1 MGQNHTAIPKALIQ
15 PPELSETRPAGV
27 VQVPAMSRLQIGL
40 LSTLV
45 LAFLGFLY
53 LLGTGAG
60 VAPWTAG
67 IPQAP
72 RVSPE
77 VLDARAERVADSA
90 AAVGEA
96 NPKQILFGD
105 LHVHSTFSF
114 DAFQM
119 SLPMAGGDGAHPVA
133 DACDYAR
140 HCSGL
145 DFWSINDHAVTLT
158 PERWEQTVEAMRQC
172 EAIAGDPSTPDL
184 VSFLGWEWTQV
195 GTRPS
200 NHYGH
205 KNVVFRDLEEGR
217 VPTRPIAAGIPE
229 GMGDLESVTPSP
241 LILGGLALLEWNSGG
256 PEFVRYLLDTGAVS
270 DCPEGVPVRD
280 LPSDCRES
288 ARTPEKLF
296 AKLEDWGYES
306 LVIPHGTAWGFYTPP
321 GSSWDKQLTPEQ
333 HDPARQRLVEVYSG
347 HGNSEEFRS
356 FREVNVDAAGHR
368 SCPSPHYDYLPSC
381 WRAGEIIEAR
391 CIAEGTA
398 AAECAERA
406 AEARQLFVDAD
417 FNGGAAVVPGA
428 TVAEWQDA
436 GQCRDCFQ
444 PDFNYRPRSSVQ
456 YLMALSRGSQ
466 SDPLRFRMGFLA
478 ASDNHSAR
486 PGTGYKEVARSSFT
500 EARFGEFLDTPVGE
514 VTERA
519 PTARA
524 EAVRLEAGA
533 SPFSLFETER
543 QASFFLTGGL
553 TAVHADG
560 RDRNS
565 IWDALQRREV
575 YGTSG
580 PRILLWFDLLNAPGG
595 DPVPM
600 GSAVTLEEPP
610 IFQVRAVG
618 SLEPRTGC
626 GPDATS
632 ALDPD
637 RLERLCRGECYRPS
651 EKRRIITRI
660 EVVRIHPQQSPDER
674 VTALVEDPWK
684 VLTCNGD
691 PDGCH
696 AAFVDDDYVKSGRDA
711 LYYVRAIEQPSQ
723 AIGAD
728 PLGCTRDVDGRCIEV
743 EPCFSRPDDDD
754 CLSETEQRAWS
765 SPIFVDQPRA

>member
-1 MGQNHTAIPKALIQ
+1 MPK
-15 PPELSETRPAGV
+15 RP
-27 VQVPAMSRLQIGL
+27 L
-40 LSTLV
+40 LV
-45 LAFLGFLY
+45 LSLVALVFLGFLY

-60 VAPWTAG
+60 VAPGTAG
-67 IPQAP
+67 TPQA
-72 RVSPE
+72 RE
-77 VLDARAERVADSA
+77 VATEVVEARGKRIAESA
-90 AAVGEA
+90 RAVGEA
-96 NPKQILFGD
+96 RPKQILFGD

-119 SLPMAGGDGAHPVA
+119 SLPMAGGEGAHPVS

-140 HCSGL
+140 HCAGL
-145 DFWSINDHAVTLT
+145 DFWSINDHAITLT
-158 PERWEQTVEAMRQC
+158 PKRWEQTVEAIRQC
-172 EAIAGDPSTPDL
+172 NAVAGNTATPDL
-184 VSFLGWEWTQV
+184 VTYLGWEWTQV
-195 GTRPS
+195 GTKPS

-205 KNVVFRDLEEGR
+205 KNVVLRDLEEGR
-217 VPTRPIAAGIPE
+217 IPTRPIAAGIPE
-229 GMGDLESVTPSP
+229 GMGDVDSLTPSP

-270 DCPEGVPVRD
+270 DCPTGVPVRD

-288 ARTPEKLF
+288 ARTPEQLF
-296 AKLEDWGYES
+296 AKLDDWGHAS

-321 GSSWDKQLTPEQ
+321 GSSWDKQLSPSQ
-333 HDPARQRLVEVYSG
+333 HDPARQRLVELYSG

-356 FREVNVDAAGHR
+356 FREVIVDDAGQR
-368 SCPSPHYDYLPSC
+368 SCPGPQRGYLPSC

-391 CIAEGTA
+391 CIAEGA
-398 AAECAERA
+398 SEEDCAKRA
-406 AEARQLFVDAD
+406 AQARQYFVDAD
-417 FNGGAAVVPGA
+417 FNGGAAVVPGTTPA
-428 TVAEWQDA
+428 DWQDA

-456 YLMALSRGSQ
+456 YLMALSRGAS
-466 SDPLRFRMGFLA
+466 SDPLRFRMGFMA

-486 PGTGYKEVARSSFT
+486 PGTGYKEVARSAFT
-500 EARFGEFLDTPVGE
+500 EARFGRFLDTPVGE
-514 VTERA
+514 VTERDPA
-519 PTARA
+519 ARA
-524 EAVRLEAGA
+524 EAVRLEVGA
-533 SPFSLFETER
+533 SPFGLFETER

-553 TAVHADG
+553 AAVHAEG
-560 RDRNS
+560 RDRES
-565 IWDALQRREV
+565 LWDAMQRREV

-595 DPVPM
+595 APLPM
-600 GSAVTLEEPP
+600 GSEVTLEEPP

-618 SLEPRTGC
+618 SLEPRAGC
-626 GPDATS
+626 EADATS
-632 ALDPD
+632 ALSPE

-651 EKRRIITRI
+651 EQRRIITRI
-660 EVVRIHPQQSPDER
+660 EVVRIRPQQGPDER

-684 VLTCNGD
+684 ILTCSGG

-723 AIGAD
+723 AIDAD
-728 PLGCTRDVDGRCIEV
+728 PLGCTRDVDGRCIEI
-743 EPCFSRPDDDD
+743 EPCFERPESDD

-765 SPIFVDQPRA
+765 SPIFVDQPRTSGST